1 VTVFLA
7 TPVIRTVARMELP
20 STRQRTTAVLLA
32 VESVFI
38 LIIRLEEQGEISSA
52 WTSKDVRQIPA
63 ISACCPLNLRSLY
76 EM

>member
-1 VTVFLA
+1 MFLA

-38 LIIRLEEQGEISSA
+38 LTILLERIGIVKV
-52 WTSKDVRQIPA
+52 T
-63 ISACCPLNLRSLY
+63 LY
-76 EM
+76 MRKPIWD